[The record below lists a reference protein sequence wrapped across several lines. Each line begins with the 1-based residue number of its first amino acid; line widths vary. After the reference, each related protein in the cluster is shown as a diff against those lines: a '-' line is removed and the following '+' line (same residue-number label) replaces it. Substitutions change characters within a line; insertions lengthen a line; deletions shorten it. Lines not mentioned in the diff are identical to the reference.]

1 MNGRGA
7 WLEPLRRRRAAA
19 YAAGPGLEQ
28 ALQAGRLLA
37 GHGIASTIGYT
48 AQPGESAHSVAAVHL
63 AAFERLAGEEFD
75 CYVSVKMSALDFDA
89 ALFAVLAA
97 AAARTGRALHLDALA
112 PETVDATWRLLE
124 SAPRSAQLGT
134 ALPGCWARSPE
145 DASRAARL
153 GLQVRVV
160 KGQWT
165 DGLPAAVTPAEGF
178 LRVVDQL
185 RGHRAGVGVATHD
198 VGLLAESLQR
208 LIAAATPCWAELF
221 FGLPFRAPAATA
233 RRLGVPIRIYVPYGR
248 AAAPYGVTDV
258 RRNPAAA
265 RWLIEDLVLGEEKT
279 WRSIRRSRVPA

>member
-19 YAAGPGLEQ
+19 YAAGPGLEH
-28 ALQAGRLLA
+28 ALQACRRLA
-37 GHGIASTIGYT
+37 GHGIASTLGYT

-63 AAFERLAGEEFD
+63 AAFERLAGEDLD

-124 SAPRSAQLGT
+124 TAPRSARLGT

-145 DASRAARL
+145 DASRAVRL
-153 GLQVRVV
+153 GLQVRLV
-160 KGQWT
+160 KGQWRAGMAT
-165 DGLPAAVTPAEGF
+165 VADPAEGC
-178 LRVVDQL
+178 LRVVDRL
-185 RGHRAGVGVATHD
+185 RGHRGGVAVATHD
-198 VGLLAESLQR
+198 VGLLEESLRR
-208 LIAAATPCWAELF
+208 LTVAGAPCWAELF
-221 FGLPFRAPAATA
+221 LGLPFRAPAATA

-248 AAAPYGVTDV
+248 AATPYGVADL
-258 RRNPAAA
+258 RRNPAVA
-265 RWLIEDLVLGEEKT
+265 RWLIEDLVLGEEKA
-279 WRSIRRSRVPA
+279 WRSIRRSSVPA